1 MTAAQAA
8 KLGTDAPDHHREVA
22 ATSPWIRWIGYAVKV
37 LRDPGIETYESCQS
51 GKGHTFT
58 DATVRFHGGP
68 AEGFRAFAAA
78 VEAGLPVYALRRFWA
93 VNEIAQLA

>member
-1 MTAAQAA
+1 MRPTITE
-8 KLGTDAPDHHREVA
+8 KSA